1 MAEQG
6 GLLAKFAGLWKT
18 AYEHHYL
25 PYLNFFY
32 GGEYL
37 HHGSEPVSR
46 IADLPYL
53 TLPEPREPSP

>member
-1 MAEQG
+1 MAEKD

-46 IADLPYL
+46 IADLPYV
-53 TLPEPREPSP
+53 TVPEPRKKTP

>member
-1 MAEQG
+1 MTERG

-53 TLPEPREPSP
+53 TLPEPREPSS

>member
-1 MAEQG
+1 MTEKA
-6 GLLAKFAGLWKT
+6 GLLAKFAGFCKA
-18 AYEHHYL
+18 AYEHHYI

-46 IADLPYL
+46 IADLPYV
-53 TLPEPREPSP
+53 TVPEPRKKTP

>member
-1 MAEQG
+1 MREKE
-6 GLLAKFAGLWKT
+6 GLLAKFTGLWRT
-18 AYEHHYL
+18 AYHVHYV
-25 PYLNFFY
+25 PYLGFFY

-46 IADLPYL
+46 ITDLPYR

>member
-1 MAEQG
+1 MREKE
-6 GLLAKFAGLWKT
+6 GLLAKFAGLCRT
-18 AYEHHYL
+18 AYQQHYV

-46 IADLPYL
+46 IADLPYR

>member
-1 MAEQG
+1 MRQKA
-6 GLLAKFAGLWKT
+6 GLLAKFAGLCKT
-18 AYEHHYL
+18 AYEHHYI

-46 IADLPYL
+46 IADLPYV
-53 TLPEPREPSP
+53 TVPEPRKQAP

>member
-1 MAEQG
+1 VPE
-6 GLLAKFAGLWKT
+6 
-18 AYEHHYL
+18 